1 MSGRVSMPGET
12 RDVAAVYGR
21 AAIFAQ
27 ASPEEG
33 FGLAMAEAMSAG
45 LPAVACRNEGS
56 LALAEGGG
64 AILTEGTA
72 EDIAAGLLRLMDD
85 EALRRRMGDAA
96 RASMRRYEPK
106 RVGDAWEAL
115 LAEVCRGKA

>member
-1 MSGRVSMPGET
+1 
-12 RDVAAVYGR
+12 
-21 AAIFAQ
+21 
-27 ASPEEG
+27 
-33 FGLAMAEAMSAG
+33 MAEAMSAG

-72 EDIAAGLLRLMDD
+72 EDIAAGLCRLMDD
-85 EALRRRMGDAA
+85 EALRRRMGVAA

-115 LAEVCRGKA
+115 LAEVCRDKA